1 MYQILASLHHLMKEI
16 GRYKTE
22 NDKNNTVSKTS
33 DIISKKKSL
42 THKMCVHLVPELV
55 LFMSCVKIKMLL
67 LLFNMIAPCAIWLV
81 TMFFLRVD
89 LFSYKN

>member
-1 MYQILASLHHLMKEI
+1 MYQILASLRHLMKEI

-33 DIISKKKSL
+33 DITSKKKSL

-55 LFMSCVKIKMLL
+55 LFMSCLKIKILL
-67 LLFNMIAPCAIWLV
+67 LFSFFQFNMIAPCAIWLV
-81 TMFFLRVD
+81 TMFLLRVVV
-89 LFSYKN
+89 